1 MTTIEVKLVTIHIQ
15 LNFGRFVD
23 CMLWKYTGRTRF
35 DGVIGPFMTRVC
47 SGLKVPNAPPQVE
60 TVTLLMWD
68 DTTTDEV
75 QQFLSTIIAENSL
88 NNI

>member
-1 MTTIEVKLVTIHIQ
+1 MTTIEVKLATIHIQ
-15 LNFGRFVD
+15 LSFGRFVD
-23 CMLWKYTGRTRF
+23 CILWKYTGRTRF
-35 DGVIGPFMTRVC
+35 DGVIGPFMTRVR
-47 SGLKVPNAPPQVE
+47 SGLNAPPQVE

-88 NNI
+88 INI

>member
-1 MTTIEVKLVTIHIQ
+1 M
-15 LNFGRFVD
+15 
-23 CMLWKYTGRTRF
+23 
-35 DGVIGPFMTRVC
+35 IGPFMTRVC
-47 SGLKVPNAPPQVE
+47 SGLKVPNALPQVE

-75 QQFLSTIIAENSL
+75 QQFLSIIIAENSL

>member
-1 MTTIEVKLVTIHIQ
+1 MIEVKSVTIHVN
-15 LNFGRFVD
+15 LNLGRFVNP
-23 CMLWKYTGRTRF
+23 MLGKHTRRTGF
-35 DGVIGPFMTRVC
+35 DSMIGTFMARVC
-47 SGLKVPNAPPQVE
+47 CGLKVPNALPQVE

-68 DTTTDEV
+68 DTTTDKV